1 VSSTGKSAISRPSER
16 LPFLLVRFLWASCQS
31 SAVLYADN
39 ENEQLV
45 FRLSKI
51 KSTELKVLDMPDMN
65 RSDKVLAIEGLTK
78 KFGSFKAVDDISL
91 TVDRGEIFGFLGPN
105 GAGKTTTIKMIAG
118 LLKPDAGTIHINSND
133 LAKDTKSCKQD
144 TGYIPDRPYLFE
156 KLTGYE
162 FLQFIASLYNLD
174 QGLFTKNTEYFLRLF
189 DLLDWQHHLIE
200 SYSHGMRQKLI
211 VSSVFMLDPP
221 LIVVDEPM
229 VGLDPKSARIVKE
242 LFKKHAASGNSI
254 FLSTHSLEIAEELCD
269 RIGIILNGSL
279 RAVGNL
285 SDLQAEA
292 KTAHSDLEEIFLELT
307 GAYELQEIIAAL
319 RSG

>member
-1 VSSTGKSAISRPSER
+1 MSKPIEEKDRI
-16 LPFLLVRFLWASCQS
+16 LPQT
-31 SAVLYADN
+31 N
-39 ENEQLV
+39 
-45 FRLSKI
+45 
-51 KSTELKVLDMPDMN
+51 MPDHI
-65 RSDKVLAIEGLTK
+65 LIIEHLTK
-78 KFGSFKAVDDISL
+78 KFGNFKAVDDISL
-91 TVDRGEIFGFLGPN
+91 TVSKGEIFGFLGPN

-118 LLKPDAGTIHINSND
+118 LLKPDAGQISINNRN
-133 LAKDTKSCKQD
+133 LAEEPRYCKQN

-174 QGLFTKNTEYFLRLF
+174 PDTFSTNTAYYLKLF
-189 DLLDWQHHLIE
+189 DLLEWQHRLIE

-211 VSSVFMLDPP
+211 ISSVFILDQP

-242 LFKKHAASGNSI
+242 LFKNHSARGTSI

-279 RAVGNL
+279 RAIGNL
-285 SDLQAEA
+285 KDLQTEA
-292 KTAHSDLEEIFLELT
+292 QTEHSDLEEIFLELT
-307 GAYELQEIIAAL
+307 GAYELQDIIAAL
-319 RSG
+319 RSEEVK

>member
-1 VSSTGKSAISRPSER
+1 MSKPIEEKDRI
-16 LPFLLVRFLWASCQS
+16 LPQPNKPDHILV
-31 SAVLYADN
+31 
-39 ENEQLV
+39 
-45 FRLSKI
+45 
-51 KSTELKVLDMPDMN
+51 
-65 RSDKVLAIEGLTK
+65 IEHLTK
-78 KFGSFKAVDDISL
+78 KFGNFKAVDNISL
-91 TVDRGEIFGFLGPN
+91 TVSNGEIFGFLGPN

-118 LLKPDAGTIHINSND
+118 LLKPDAGQISINNRN
-133 LAKDTKSCKQD
+133 LAEEPRYCKQN

-174 QGLFTKNTEYFLRLF
+174 PDTFSTNTAYYLKLF
-189 DLLDWQHHLIE
+189 DLLEWQHRLIE

-211 VSSVFMLDPP
+211 ISSVFILDQP

-242 LFKKHAASGNSI
+242 LFKNHSARGTSI

-279 RAVGNL
+279 RAIGNL
-285 SDLQAEA
+285 NDLQIEA
-292 KTAHSDLEEIFLELT
+292 KTKHSDLEEIFLELT

-319 RSG
+319 RSDEVK

>member
-1 VSSTGKSAISRPSER
+1 LTIKKLNHEEAIVEKEKSLSEINRP
-16 LPFLLVRFLWASCQS
+16 
-31 SAVLYADN
+31 DH
-39 ENEQLV
+39 
-45 FRLSKI
+45 
-51 KSTELKVLDMPDMN
+51 
-65 RSDKVLAIEGLTK
+65 VLAIEHLTK
-78 KFGSFKAVDDISL
+78 KFGTFNAVDDISL
-91 TVDRGEIFGFLGPN
+91 TVSRGEIFGFLGPN

-118 LLKPDAGTIHINSND
+118 LLKPDAGQISINNRS
-133 LAKDTKSCKQD
+133 LAEEPRDCKQD

-162 FLQFIASLYNLD
+162 FLQFIASLYNLAPD
-174 QGLFTKNTEYFLRLF
+174 TFAKNTAHYLKLF
-189 DLLDWQHHLIE
+189 DLLEWQHRLIE

-211 VSSVFMLDPP
+211 IASVFMLEPP

-242 LFKKHAASGNSI
+242 LFKSHAARGTSV

-269 RIGIILNGSL
+269 RIGIILNGRL

-285 SDLQAEA
+285 KDLQIEA
-292 KTAHSDLEEIFLELT
+292 KTEHSDLEEIFLELT

>member
-1 VSSTGKSAISRPSER
+1 MNNHMDEKNKPLSGINRP
-16 LPFLLVRFLWASCQS
+16 
-31 SAVLYADN
+31 DH
-39 ENEQLV
+39 
-45 FRLSKI
+45 
-51 KSTELKVLDMPDMN
+51 
-65 RSDKVLAIEGLTK
+65 VLAIEHITK
-78 KFGSFKAVDDISL
+78 KFGDFKAVDDISL
-91 TVDRGEIFGFLGPN
+91 TVSKGEIFGFIGPN

-118 LLKPDAGTIHINSND
+118 LLKPDAGQISINKRN
-133 LAKDTKSCKQD
+133 LAKEPRCCKQD

-174 QGLFTKNTEYFLRLF
+174 PDTFSKNTAHYLKLF
-189 DLLDWQHHLIE
+189 DLLEWQHHLIE

-211 VSSVFMLDPP
+211 ISSVFMLEPP
-221 LIVVDEPM
+221 FIVVDEPM

-242 LFKKHAASGNSI
+242 LFKSHAAKGTSI

-269 RIGIILNGSL
+269 HIGIILNGSL
-279 RAVGNL
+279 RAIGNL
-285 SDLQAEA
+285 NDLQREA
-292 KTAHSDLEEIFLELT
+292 KTEHSDLEDIFLELT